1 MSNSNRIRTL
11 QNNTVRQGAAFL
23 RITQIIG
30 DAKADPPIQPMIPVS
45 KSTWWKWVQDG
56 KAPASVKLSER
67 VTAWRAGDV
76 ASFIEA
82 FNSVDKERQ

>member
-1 MSNSNRIRTL
+1 MSYSNRIRTL
-11 QNNTVRQGAAFL
+11 QNHTVRQGAAFL

-30 DAKADPPIQPMIPVS
+30 DPKADPPIQPLIPVS

-76 ASFIEA
+76 QSFIET
-82 FNSVDKERQ
+82 FNACNEERQ